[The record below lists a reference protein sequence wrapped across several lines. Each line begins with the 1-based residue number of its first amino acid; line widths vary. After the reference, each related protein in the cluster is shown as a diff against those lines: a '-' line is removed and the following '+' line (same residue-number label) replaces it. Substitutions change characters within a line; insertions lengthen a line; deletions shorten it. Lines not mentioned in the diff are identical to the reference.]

1 MKMVCL
7 KYNYAVVPWGI
18 VNMNWRKINQI
29 MAALS
34 KIKKKS
40 TVIIIVIIIIAIII
54 SNRRS
59 SGGI

>member
-18 VNMNWRKINQI
+18 VNMNRRKINQI

-34 KIKKKS
+34 KIKKNQLLS
-40 TVIIIVIIIIAIII
+40 LL
-54 SNRRS
+54 
-59 SGGI
+59 